1 MSEKC
6 LLRLHERKPLTF
18 FRMCQNSRAFYFV
31 RIQELAHARQV
42 KACKKPLPTALNLS
56 TLFQYATGL
65 QRSNLRKYF
74 GFSAVKVA

>member
-6 LLRLHERKPLTF
+6 LLKIQERKPLTF
-18 FRMCQNSRAFYFV
+18 FRLCQKSRAFYFV

-42 KACKKPLPTALNLS
+42 KTCEKPVPTAVNLS
-56 TLFQYATGL
+56 TLFQYATRL
-65 QRSNLRKYF
+65 QRSNLHKYF